1 MKKFNFL
8 VLFFVAALAFT
19 ACQNPE
25 KIIPSNEGTWEAVS
39 ITISEFEDGVATVTD
54 SVVTYNGNL
63 TYQFNEDGTGVY
75 TEDNE
80 TENFTWLYDSDNE
93 KLTISDGLF
102 PLIFDVVEISKDEM
116 ELFVT
121 FELEFLGTV
130 SRTDQTLILRKVE

>member
-1 MKKFNFL
+1 MNKLNVL
-8 VLFFVAALAFT
+8 VVFFTAALAFT

-25 KIIPSNEGTWEAVS
+25 KILPSNEGTWEAVT

-75 TEDNE
+75 TEDSD

-116 ELFVT
+116 ELFVS
-121 FELEFLGTV
+121 FEIDLFGTV